1 MKPIVCVSSEGNDTK
16 IVVLSKEKGK
26 LKIEKAFSLVMS
38 GGGSF
43 PDSFGDSGELKE
55 LANFDEDII
64 SIESGSNSAGLTS
77 IDKNDVSHVATH
89 FADIDLKKA
98 EFIPVV
104 SEPIV
109 SHHIYHGEKFK
120 NKKKTINA
128 ILQDIAAQ
136 KDIKVNSDEID
147 YLEIDDKTLH
157 TVFIQE
163 DNTSVEFINSWASYN
178 GKRYYKISTIKNSE
192 TALAHYVAKTNKFF
206 EEDYTLII
214 YTGNES
220 SKLMFLKGNKLHH
233 IGSPLDIGTK
243 NIHTYDVYFSKILLE
258 MENGSIPR
266 LDNVILCGEDNSE
279 NLVLSFYG
287 TFPEA
292 NVTELKFDELD
303 TLELDEEQKENLSA
317 FALPLVGG
325 LEYFE
330 EKDKE
335 YSGINFLPK
344 YIQENQKAIQFGW
357 HSVAVLPFLFAATF
371 FFTFKI
377 LDNIKVIDAKQ
388 TEIIRLKELKA
399 QNELIVAEM
408 EQYSNKISGFDETQA
423 KLNAATE
430 GTEQWGEMLVK
441 VSDFIER
448 RRNFWISSLESN
460 ENNRVRLDGFSL
472 SRKVLTDFVTTSNSS
487 SLKTIKYE
495 PLRDSKTFAY
505 TLEFNL
511 KQEGANNNEP

>member
-26 LKIEKAFSLVMS
+26 VKIDKAFSLVMS

-43 PDSFGDSGELKE
+43 GEAFEDPSALKE
-55 LANFDEDII
+55 MANFDDDIL
-64 SIESGSNSAGLTS
+64 SIESGGNGAGLTT
-77 IDKNDVSHVATH
+77 IDKNDISHVATR
-89 FADIDLKKA
+89 FADIDLKKM

-104 SEPIV
+104 SEPVV
-109 SHHIYHGEKFK
+109 SHHIYRGEKFK
-120 NKKKTINA
+120 NKKKTLNA
-128 ILQDIAAQ
+128 ILEDIALQ

-163 DNTSVEFINSWASYN
+163 DNTSVEFINSWANYN

-214 YTGNES
+214 YTGHES

-233 IGSPLDIGTK
+233 IGSQLDIGTK

-317 FALPLVGG
+317 FALPLVAG

-357 HSVAVLPFLFAATF
+357 HSVAVLPFIFAATF

-377 LDNIKVIDAKQ
+377 LENTKVITAKQ
-388 TEIIRLKELKA
+388 NEIIRLKELKA
-399 QNELIVAEM
+399 KNELIVSEM
-408 EQYSNKISGFDETQA
+408 EQYSNKISGFDNTQA
-423 KLNAATE
+423 KLDAATE
-430 GTEQWGEMLVK
+430 GTELWGKMLVK

-448 RRNFWISSLESN
+448 RRNFWISNLESN
-460 ENNRVRLDGFSL
+460 ANNVLQINGFSL
-472 SRKVLTDFVTTSNSS
+472 SRKVLTEFVENTNSS
-487 SLKTIKYE
+487 SLRTVRYE
-495 PLRDSKTFAY
+495 PLRDTKTFAY
-505 TLEFNL
+505 TLEVNL
-511 KQEGANNNEP
+511 KQDEAENNEP

>member
-1 MKPIVCVSSEGNDTK
+1 
-16 IVVLSKEKGK
+16 
-26 LKIEKAFSLVMS
+26 
-38 GGGSF
+38 
-43 PDSFGDSGELKE
+43 
-55 LANFDEDII
+55 
-64 SIESGSNSAGLTS
+64 
-77 IDKNDVSHVATH
+77 
-89 FADIDLKKA
+89 
-98 EFIPVV
+98 
-104 SEPIV
+104 
-109 SHHIYHGEKFK
+109 
-120 NKKKTINA
+120 
-128 ILQDIAAQ
+128 
-136 KDIKVNSDEID
+136 
-147 YLEIDDKTLH
+147 
-157 TVFIQE
+157 
-163 DNTSVEFINSWASYN
+163 
-178 GKRYYKISTIKNSE
+178 
-192 TALAHYVAKTNKFF
+192 
-206 EEDYTLII
+206 
-214 YTGNES
+214 
-220 SKLMFLKGNKLHH
+220 
-233 IGSPLDIGTK
+233 
-243 NIHTYDVYFSKILLE
+243 
-258 MENGSIPR
+258 
-266 LDNVILCGEDNSE
+266 
-279 NLVLSFYG
+279 
-287 TFPEA
+287 
-292 NVTELKFDELD
+292 
-303 TLELDEEQKENLSA
+303 
-317 FALPLVGG
+317 LPLVGG

-430 GTEQWGEMLVK
+430 GTELWGEMLVK

-448 RRNFWISSLESN
+448 RRNFWISGLESN